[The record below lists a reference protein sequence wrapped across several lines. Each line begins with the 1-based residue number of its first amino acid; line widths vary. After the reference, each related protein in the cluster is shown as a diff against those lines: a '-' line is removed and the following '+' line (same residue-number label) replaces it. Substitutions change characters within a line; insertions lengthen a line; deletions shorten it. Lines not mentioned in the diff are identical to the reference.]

1 MEMERLPVTSSVLRS
16 VGYDDSNST
25 LEVEFHNGSIYE
37 YRGVP
42 PDIYAALM
50 LAASKGQYFD
60 ATIRKSY
67 DCRRIF

>member
-1 MEMERLPVTSSVLRS
+1 MEMERLLVTSSVLRS
-16 VGYDDSNST
+16 VGYDNSSWA

-37 YRGVP
+37 YRNVP

-50 LAASKGQYFD
+50 SAPSKGQYFD

-67 DCRRIF
+67 DCRRVF